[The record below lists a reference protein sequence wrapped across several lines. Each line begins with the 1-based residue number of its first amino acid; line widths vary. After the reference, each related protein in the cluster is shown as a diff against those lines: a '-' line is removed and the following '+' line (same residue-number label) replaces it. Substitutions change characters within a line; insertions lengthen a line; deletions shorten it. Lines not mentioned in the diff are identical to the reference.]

1 MLKFNADNKKLYYVH
16 YNFTDEI
23 MVIYTKQ
30 LYWGLIRAQTHVST
44 VGSLSKLLL
53 SAITETAKD
62 SVLHHKSY

>member
-23 MVIYTKQ
+23 MFIYTKQ
-30 LYWGLIRAQTHVST
+30 LYCSLIRAQTHVST